1 MAEPPLLTL
10 ADIRLTYGGDPLF
23 AGMDLAVH
31 PGERIALVGRNG
43 SGKSTLMRVMAGSV
57 QPDSGERFVR
67 PGTLVGYMAQ
77 DPDFSGAASLGDFV
91 AADLAEGESWRA
103 AAAMDGLKLDGA
115 LDPARASGG
124 ERRRAALARL
134 IASEPDLLL
143 LDEPTNHLDIT
154 AIAWLEAHLAA
165 SRAAFAVVSHDR
177 AFLKSLTDR
186 ILWVD
191 RGEVRRLDRGF
202 AAFEEW
208 RDKTFEEEDVAR
220 HKLDRLIKAEGRWAV
235 EGISARR
242 KRNQGRVRRLAEL
255 RRDRRDAIQRAGTA
269 SLAFESGPISG
280 RLVVEAD
287 AVGKAFGDRGIIRD
301 FSMRIARGD
310 RVALVGP
317 NGVGKTTLLR
327 ILTGELAPD
336 TGRVRLGANLVPA
349 VFDQNRAAL
358 DPDASLWET
367 LTGDA
372 PGRNDQV
379 MVRGKP
385 RHVVGYLKDFLFA
398 ESQARGPVS
407 ALSGGE
413 RARLLLAKLMATESN
428 LLVLDEPTND
438 LDVETLDLL
447 EEIVG
452 DYDGTVLVVSHDR
465 DFIDR
470 VATTT
475 IAMEG
480 DGRATVYAGGWTDYR
495 AQRGGARAGVET
507 PKGARGAAPTPT
519 PRQTEPRQTEPRP
532 SEPTPRARLSFTQ
545 SHRLAQLP
553 AEIDRLSAEIGKLE
567 TLLADPDLFTREPAK
582 FAKASEA
589 LVTRQQA
596 LAAAEDEWLTLEAL
610 REAAE
615 G

>member
-10 ADIRLTYGGDPLF
+10 ADIRLTFGGDPLF

-43 SGKSTLMRVMAGSV
+43 SGKSTLMQVMAGSV
-57 QPDSGERFVR
+57 QADSGERFVR
-67 PGTLVGYMAQ
+67 PGTLIGYMAQ
-77 DPDFSGAASLGDFV
+77 DPDFAGFATLGDFV
-91 AADLAEGESWRA
+91 AGDLDEAENWRA
-103 AAAMDGLKLDGA
+103 AAAMDGLKLDGG
-115 LDPARASGG
+115 LDPAQASGG

-134 IASEPDLLL
+134 IASEPDLML

-165 SRAAFAVVSHDR
+165 SRTAFVVVSHDR

-208 RDKTFEEEDVAR
+208 RDKVFDDEDMAR

-242 KRNQGRVRRLAEL
+242 KRNMGRVRRLADL
-255 RRDRRDAIQRAGTA
+255 RQDRREAIQRTGTA
-269 SLAFESGPISG
+269 SLAFESGPMSG
-280 RLVVEAD
+280 RLVVEAEGI
-287 AVGKAFGDRGIIRD
+287 GKAFGDRGIIGD
-301 FSMRIARGD
+301 FSMKIARGD

-317 NGVGKTTLLR
+317 NGAGKTTLLR
-327 ILTGELAPD
+327 MLIGELAPD
-336 TGRVRLGANLVPA
+336 TGRVRLGANLVTA
-349 VFDQNRAAL
+349 VFDQNRTAL
-358 DPDASLWET
+358 DPEASLWET

-452 DYDGTVLVVSHDR
+452 DYDGTVLLVSHDR

-470 VATTT
+470 VASTT

-495 AQRGGARAGVET
+495 AQRGTRPGAEA
-507 PKGARGAAPTPT
+507 PKATRPASQTAAPQRAP
-519 PRQTEPRQTEPRP
+519 EPA
-532 SEPTPRARLSFTQ
+532 RARLSFTQ
-545 SHRLAQLP
+545 THRLAQLP

-567 TLLADPDLFTREPAK
+567 ILLADPGLFTREPAK

-589 LVTRQQA
+589 LVARQQA
-596 LAAAEDEWLTLEAL
+596 LADAEDEWLTLEAL
-610 REAAE
+610 REEAE

>member
-10 ADIRLTYGGDPLF
+10 ADIHLTFGGDPLF
-23 AGMDLAVH
+23 DGVDLAVH

-43 SGKSTLMRVMAGSV
+43 SGKSTLMQVIAGSV

-77 DPDFSGAASLGDFV
+77 DPDFAGFPSLAAFV
-91 AADLAEGESWRA
+91 AADLAEGEDWRA
-103 AAAMDGLKLDGA
+103 AAAMEGLKLDGT
-115 LDPARASGG
+115 LDPASASGG

-165 SRAAFAVVSHDR
+165 TRTAFVVVSHDR
-177 AFLKSLTDR
+177 AFLKNLTDR

-208 RDKTFEEEDVAR
+208 RDKVFDDEDLAR

-242 KRNQGRVRRLAEL
+242 KRNQGRVRRLADMRQE
-255 RRDRRDAIQRAGTA
+255 RRDAIQRTGTA
-269 SLAFESGPISG
+269 SLAFDSGPVSG
-280 RLVVEAD
+280 RLVVEAEGV
-287 AVGKAFGDRGIIRD
+287 AKAFGDRGIVRD
-301 FSMRIARGD
+301 LSMKIARGD

-317 NGVGKTTLLR
+317 NGAGKTTLLKM
-327 ILTGELAPD
+327 LTGEMSPD
-336 TGRVRLGANLVPA
+336 TGRVRLGANLIPA

-358 DPDASLWET
+358 DPEASLWET

-413 RARLLLAKLMATESN
+413 RARLLLAKLMAKESN

-452 DYDGTVLVVSHDR
+452 DYDGTVLLVSHDR

-475 IAMEG
+475 VAMEG
-480 DGRATVYAGGWTDYR
+480 DGRAIVYAGGWTDYR
-495 AQRGGARAGVET
+495 VQRGERSAPEAPRAARPA
-507 PKGARGAAPTPT
+507 AQAAP
-519 PRQTEPRQTEPRP
+519 RP
-532 SEPTPRARLSFTQ
+532 AGPARARLSFTQ
-545 SHRLAQLP
+545 SHRLGQIP
-553 AEIDRLSAEIGKLE
+553 AEIDRLTAEIGKLE
-567 TLLADPDLFTREPAK
+567 TLLADPGLFTREPAK

-589 LVTRQQA
+589 LIARQKA

-610 REAAE
+610 REEAE

>member
-10 ADIRLTYGGDPLF
+10 ADIRLTFGDDPLF
-23 AGMDLAVH
+23 QGVDLAVH
-31 PGERIALVGRNG
+31 PAERIALVGRNG
-43 SGKSTLMRVMAGSV
+43 SGKSTLLQVMAGSV
-57 QPDSGERFVR
+57 QPDAGERFVR

-77 DPDFSGAASLGDFV
+77 DPDFAGYPTLGAFV
-91 AADLAEGESWRA
+91 ADGLADGEDWRA
-103 AAAMDGLKLDGA
+103 AAAMEGLKLDGG
-115 LDPARASGG
+115 LEPARASGG

-165 SRAAFAVVSHDR
+165 SRTAFVVVSHDR
-177 AFLKSLTDR
+177 AFLKNLTDR

-191 RGEVRRLDRGF
+191 RGEVRRLERGF
-202 AAFEEW
+202 SAFEEW
-208 RDKTFEEEDVAR
+208 RDKVFEDEDLAR

-255 RRDRRDAIQRAGTA
+255 RRERRDAIQRTGTA
-269 SLAFESGPISG
+269 SLAFDSGPLSG
-280 RLVVEAD
+280 RLVIEAD
-287 AVGKAFGDRGIIRD
+287 GIAKAWPGRPIVRD

-317 NGVGKTTLLR
+317 NGAGKTTLLK

-336 TGRVRLGANLVPA
+336 AGRVRLGANLVPA
-349 VFDQNRAAL
+349 IFDQNRAAL
-358 DPDASLWET
+358 GPEASLWET

-379 MVRGKP
+379 MVRAKP

-475 IAMEG
+475 VAMEG

-495 AQRGGARAGVET
+495 AQRGDR
-507 PKGARGAAPTPT
+507 PAPAKPS
-519 PRQTEPRQTEPRP
+519 PRTAPRP
-532 SEPTPRARLSFTQ
+532 AADAPAAGPSTPSRPKLSFTQ
-545 SHRLAQLP
+545 SHRLAALP
-553 AEIDRLSAEIGKLE
+553 AEIDRLTAEIGKLE
-567 TLLADPDLFTREPAK
+567 TLLADPALFTREPAK
-582 FAKASEA
+582 FRKATDA
-589 LVTRQQA
+589 LVARQTA